1 MIDLYEY
8 KGRTLSGA
16 CGTIFDVL
24 LLLEIFVEECIRY
37 FLVGASWKDEF
48 KSCKGATLRFLCGCS
63 TNGTRTFAK
72 GYECI

>member
-1 MIDLYEY
+1 MPFTVNGLSVLGIDLYEH

-37 FLVGASWKDEF
+37 FLVGAS
-48 KSCKGATLRFLCGCS
+48 
-63 TNGTRTFAK
+63 
-72 GYECI
+72 